1 MPISKAKKSKS
12 APKSK
17 STKKPKELQKYKE
30 FVKNRLTEITP
41 ILQKASVG
49 DFTEKIAIP
58 EKEDEFSELLVGL
71 SLMMDDLQEL
81 EKTREKVEE
90 ERKERLRELEQWQKL
105 TVGRE
110 LKIVELK
117 NQVSVLK
124 QEIENLKN
132 GLGKSPGEPSRESP
146 IN

>member
-1 MPISKAKKSKS
+1 MSISKSRKSKP

-17 STKKPKELQKYKE
+17 SAQKPKALQKYKE
-30 FVKNRLTEITP
+30 FVKSRLAEITP

-110 LKIVELK
+110 LKIVEFK
-117 NQVSVLK
+117 NEVGVLK
-124 QEIENLKN
+124 QEIENLKKELEKPS
-132 GLGKSPGEPSRESP
+132 GESSGEPSL
-146 IN
+146 N